1 MADLSLFKKNLL
13 RYKQLFEN
21 PSKEADGL
29 KNSSEAKVN
38 RTKESAIKKVRNLE
52 KKKLT
57 YFVV

>member
-1 MADLSLFKKNLL
+1 LK
-13 RYKQLFEN
+13 YKQLFEN
-21 PSKEADGL
+21 PSKEANGL

-38 RTKESAIKKVRNLE
+38 RAKESAIKKVKNVE

>member
-13 RYKQLFEN
+13 KYKQLFEN
-21 PSKEADGL
+21 PSKEAIGL

-38 RTKESAIKKVRNLE
+38 RTKESTIKKVKNVE